1 MRRVAGDAKRGAA
14 GGGDT
19 PLTSPVDIIR
29 RAAATVPEN
38 RDPVSPKNRLA
49 GTAPAAGPL
58 AGPLAGADEDEARP
72 RAALRRAEPRS
83 RFAFVRTLR
92 RHRRPLAAAA
102 AVAAAAALPVV
113 LWKTGIFAGIGRD
126 VGATV
131 GSIER
136 EARQRLH
143 LPFRNLVIEGN
154 RRTSGEAIRAALGLG
169 PNDGLF
175 AADPW
180 ALRGRIERLPWIGRA
195 EVERRLPG
203 TIIVRVVERKAI
215 ARFRE
220 GEATVLV
227 DEIGALIP
235 IAAER
240 EHQALVLVSGPGAA
254 ESAPALLRL
263 LAEEPTLAPRVAA
276 AVRFGN
282 RRWDL
287 IFDDGS
293 VVRLPEGALERAAWR
308 RFGALER
315 QYALLGRA
323 AATYDMRLPDR
334 LVVKGPVVPPTPA
347 AGAPAGPVKP
357 APAPRPPRTG

>member
-1 MRRVAGDAKRGAA
+1 MRRVAGERERGGRRGAA
-14 GGGDT
+14 GGAEA

-38 RDPVSPKNRLA
+38 RDPVSPKNRVA
-49 GTAPAAGPL
+49 GGAPPAAEWAADEAPA
-58 AGPLAGADEDEARP
+58 

-102 AVAAAAALPVV
+102 AVAAAAILPIV
-113 LWKTGIFAGIGRD
+113 LWKTGILAGIGRD

-131 GSIER
+131 GAVEH
-136 EARQRLH
+136 EARRRLH
-143 LPFRNLVIEGN
+143 LPFQNLVIEGN
-154 RRTSGEAIRAALGLG
+154 KRTAAEAIRAALGIG
-169 PNDGLF
+169 KGDSLF
-175 AADPW
+175 AVDPW
-180 ALRGRIERLPWIGRA
+180 ALRGRVERLPWIGRA

-203 TIIVRVVERKAI
+203 TLIVRVVERKAI
-215 ARFRE
+215 ARFKE

-240 EHQALVLVSGPGAA
+240 EHQALVLVSGKGAA
-254 ESAPALLRL
+254 EAAPALLRL
-263 LAEEPTLAPRVAA
+263 LAEEPPLAKRVVSAE
-276 AVRFGN
+276 RFGN
-282 RRWDL
+282 RRWDVT
-287 IFDDGS
+287 FDDGS

-308 RFGALER
+308 RFAALER

-323 AATYDMRLPDR
+323 ATTYDMRLPDR
-334 LVVKGPVVPPTPA
+334 LVVKGPGGPPLPA
-347 AGAPAGPVKP
+347 AGQPAAPTKPPAAPA
-357 APAPRPPRTG
+357 RPPRTG